1 MPNNDA
7 RDTVVVVIGGGIICE
22 EETEVI
28 IVDVTGLLVAVVSVN
43 NIVWIVVPTN
53 VARGDFVDV
62 IVALVNSVEEVGER
76 GVEDTGLVTVP
87 VRLVDVTS
95 VV

>member
-28 IVDVTGLLVAVVSVN
+28 IVDVTGLFVAVVSVN
-43 NIVWIVVPTN
+43 DIVWIAVSYTHLTLPTK
-53 VARGDFVDV
+53 A
-62 IVALVNSVEEVGER
+62 
-76 GVEDTGLVTVP
+76 
-87 VRLVDVTS
+87 
-95 VV
+95 

>member
-1 MPNNDA
+1 MPNNAA

-62 IVALVNSVEEVGER
+62 IVALVNSVEEFEAS
-76 GVEDTGLVTVP
+76 VE
-87 VRLVDVTS
+87 
-95 VV
+95 